1 MRSRSR
7 RDKRER
13 REKRAPGEERERR
26 NGREPFSQSFIR
38 LAFPAFLASLAAT
51 SLLLVGCGYQFRVDG
66 QGPTIGGESAAQAA
80 SASAAPQPRLSIPN
94 FENKAFEPNLELK
107 YTAYA
112 RKEFAAGSGARVVNV
127 SEPTDYILK
136 GAITSVSLPTLAFSI
151 TEGTQET
158 RATVTVKANV
168 EDARSGKVV
177 WSQAATAS
185 SEFFVTND
193 LQFNRVLQTRA
204 LEQAGRLIA
213 EDLATRFLVFLDAK
227 RAGTVSAPGEAQD
240 LTPVPL
246 QPGADRPMAR

>member
-1 MRSRSR
+1 MVLR
-7 RDKRER
+7 RV
-13 REKRAPGEERERR
+13 
-26 NGREPFSQSFIR
+26 
-38 LAFPAFLASLAAT
+38 
-51 SLLLVGCGYQFRVDG
+51 SLLFLLTILTGCGYQFRVEG
-66 QGPTIGGESAAQAA
+66 QGPTIGGATVAQAA
-80 SASAAPQPRLSIPN
+80 LTGPLPRLSIPN

-112 RKEFAAGSGARVVNV
+112 RKEFAAGSGARVVNM

-136 GAITSVSLPTLAFSI
+136 GAITSVFLPTLAFSI

-213 EDLATRFLVFLDAK
+213 EDLATRFLLFLDAK
-227 RAGTVSAPGEAQD
+227 RAGTTTAPGPVQD
-240 LTPVPL
+240 LTPTQTP
-246 QPGADRPMAR
+246 PGTDRPMAR

>member
-1 MRSRSR
+1 MG
-7 RDKRER
+7 ER
-13 REKRAPGEERERR
+13 RWRLGTRRLDATELRRA
-26 NGREPFSQSFIR
+26 I
-38 LAFPAFLASLAAT
+38 LAPCLLPLAS
-51 SLLLVGCGYQFRVDG
+51 SLLLLGCGYQFRVDG
-66 QGPTIGGESAAQAA
+66 QGPTIGGGSAAQAA
-80 SASAAPQPRLSIPN
+80 LASTAPRPRLSIPN

-112 RKEFAAGSGARVVNV
+112 RKEFAAGGGARVVNV
-127 SEPTDYILK
+127 SEPTDYVLK
-136 GAITSVSLPTLAFSI
+136 GAITSVTLPTLAFSI
-151 TEGTQET
+151 TEGTQES

-240 LTPVPL
+240 LTPAPL